1 VAKEPFMKKEH
12 ISLIVALS
20 LIVFCFYLFYRILN
34 PFLEPVLWAIFLAL
48 VLFPSYKKFQHLLRK
63 KGVVPAI
70 LMTLLVMIVIALP
83 FSLLLLSLANEAV
96 GVYHSVENLINTGQ
110 LQAYLERMKEVP
122 ILGTIL
128 PKIDQALGLSQMD
141 PLALILKNLR
151 QISTVLLNQSSV
163 ILKSLSSFLFSFFL
177 ALLSLYYL
185 FKDGEHFYGKLKNLL
200 PIPARERDLL
210 LNRFQEMVSA
220 TIYGGLLIAL
230 VQGLLGGLSFWVVG
244 LSSPVLWGT
253 AMALFSFIPLGGTAL
268 IWVPAAVFLLAT
280 GEITEGIILLA
291 IGVFVISSVDNFLR
305 PLLVGAKT
313 NIHPLLLFFA
323 VIGGIQAFG
332 MIGIIAGP
340 LIVTLCL
347 TLVEIYAGD
356 NKGEPVVLSKA

>member
-1 VAKEPFMKKEH
+1 MKKEY

-34 PFLEPVLWAIFLAL
+34 SFLEPILWAIFLAL
-48 VLFPSYKKFQHLLRK
+48 VLFPAYKKFQHLLRK
-63 KGVVPAI
+63 KGFVPAT

-110 LQAYLERMKEVP
+110 LQAYLEKIKEIP
-122 ILGTIL
+122 ILRTIL
-128 PKIDQALGLSQMD
+128 PKIDQTLGLSQMD
-141 PLALILKNLR
+141 PLALLLRNLR
-151 QISTVLLNQSSV
+151 QISTVLLNQSSA
-163 ILKSLSSFLFSFFL
+163 ILKGLSSFFFSFLL

-185 FKDGEHFYGKLKNLL
+185 FKDGEHLYAKLKNLL
-200 PIPARERDLL
+200 PIPTRERDLL

-230 VQGLLGGLSFWVVG
+230 VQGLIGGLSFWLLG
-244 LSSPVLWGT
+244 ISSPVLWGT

-268 IWVPAAVFLLAT
+268 IWGPATVILLLV
-280 GEITEGIILLA
+280 GEITRGIILLG

-305 PLLVGAKT
+305 PLLVGARTK
-313 NIHPLLLFFA
+313 IHPLLLFFA

-340 LIVTLCL
+340 LIVTLCV
-347 TLVEIYAGD
+347 TLVEIYAGG
-356 NKGEPVVLSKA
+356 NNGEPAVLSET

>member
-1 VAKEPFMKKEH
+1 VAKEPFMEKKY

-48 VLFPSYKKFQHLLRK
+48 VLFPSCKKLQHLLRK
-63 KGVVPAI
+63 KGFVPAI
-70 LMTLLVMIVIALP
+70 LMTLLVVIVIALP

-96 GVYHSVENLINTGQ
+96 GVYHSVEDLINTGQ
-110 LQAYLERMKEVP
+110 LQAYLEKIKEIP
-122 ILGTIL
+122 ILRTIL
-128 PKIDQALGLSQMD
+128 PKIDQTLGLSQMD
-141 PLALILKNLR
+141 PLALLLKNLR

-163 ILKSLSSFLFSFFL
+163 ILKGLSSFLFSFLL

-185 FKDGEHFYGKLKNLL
+185 FKDGEHFYAKLKNLL

-230 VQGLLGGLSFWVVG
+230 VQGLLGGLSFWVLG
-244 LSSPVLWGT
+244 MASPVLWGT

-268 IWVPAAVFLLAT
+268 IWVPAVVFLLIA
-280 GEITEGIILLA
+280 GEITRGIILLG

-305 PLLVGAKT
+305 PLLVGARTK
-313 NIHPLLLFFA
+313 IHPLLLFFA

-340 LIVTLCL
+340 LIVTLCI

-356 NKGEPVVLSKA
+356 DKGEPAVLSEL

>member
-1 VAKEPFMKKEH
+1 MKREH
-12 ISLIVALS
+12 IALIVALS
-20 LIVFCFYLFYRILN
+20 LIVFCFYLLYRILN
-34 PFLEPVLWAIFLAL
+34 PFLQPVLWAIFLAL
-48 VLFPSYKKFQHLLRK
+48 VLFPGYRKLQHLFRK
-63 KGVVPAI
+63 GGFLPAT
-70 LMTLLVMIVIALP
+70 LMTLLVVIVIVLP

-96 GVYHSVENLINTGQ
+96 GVYHSVENLINTGE
-110 LQAYLERMKEVP
+110 LQAYLQKLKEVP
-122 ILGTIL
+122 VLRLIL
-128 PKIDQALGLSQMD
+128 PRVEQALGVSEMD
-141 PLALILKNLR
+141 PLTLLLKNLR
-151 QISTVLLNQSSV
+151 QISTLLLNQSSV
-163 ILKSLSSFLFSFFL
+163 ILKGLSSFLFSFFL

-185 FKDGEHFYGKLKNLL
+185 FKDGEQFSDNLKKLL
-200 PIPARERDLL
+200 PIPAREKGLL
-210 LNRFQEMVSA
+210 LSRFQEMVSA

-230 VQGLLGGLSFWVVG
+230 VQGLLGGLSFWG
-244 LSSPVLWGT
+244 LGLTSPVLWGT

-268 IWVPAAVFLLAT
+268 IWVPAVLFLLAT
-280 GEITEGIILLA
+280 GQITRGIILLI

-347 TLVEIYAGD
+347 TLVEIYVGD
-356 NKGEPVVLSKA
+356 NKGEPVILSET

>member
-1 VAKEPFMKKEH
+1 V
-12 ISLIVALS
+12 LS
-20 LIVFCFYLFYRILN
+20 
-34 PFLEPVLWAIFLAL
+34 PFLQPVLWAIFLSL
-48 VLFPSYKKFQHLLRK
+48 VLFPSYRKFQHLFRK
-63 KGVVPAI
+63 KGVLPAI
-70 LMTLLVMIVIALP
+70 LMTLLVVIIILLP

-110 LQAYLERMKEVP
+110 LQAYLERIEEIP
-122 ILGTIL
+122 ILGPIL
-128 PKIDQALGLSQMD
+128 PKIDQALGVSQMD
-141 PLALILKNLR
+141 PLALFLKNLR
-151 QISTVLLNQSSV
+151 QISTLLLNQSSV

-185 FKDGEHFYGKLKNLL
+185 FKDGEHFYNSLKNLL

-230 VQGLLGGLSFWVVG
+230 VQGFLGGLSFWVLG
-244 LSSPVLWGT
+244 LASPVLWGT

-268 IWVPAAVFLLAT
+268 IWVPAALFLLIA
-280 GEITEGIILLA
+280 GEITQGIILLA

-356 NKGEPVVLSKA
+356 NKGKPVVLSKA

>member
-12 ISLIVALS
+12 ISLIIALS
-20 LIVFCFYLFYRILN
+20 LIVFCFYLFYRLLN
-34 PFLEPVLWAIFLAL
+34 PFLEPILWAIFLTL

-63 KGVVPAI
+63 KGFVPAI

-110 LQAYLERMKEVP
+110 LQAYLEKMKEIP
-122 ILGTIL
+122 ILGSIL

-151 QISTVLLNQSSV
+151 QISTLLLNQSSV
-163 ILKSLSSFLFSFFL
+163 ILRSLSSFLFSFFL

-230 VQGLLGGLSFWVVG
+230 VQGLLGGLSFWVLG

-268 IWVPAAVFLLAT
+268 IWVPAAIFLLMT
-280 GEITEGIILLA
+280 GEITQGIILLA

-356 NKGEPVVLSKA
+356 NKGEPVVLTKA